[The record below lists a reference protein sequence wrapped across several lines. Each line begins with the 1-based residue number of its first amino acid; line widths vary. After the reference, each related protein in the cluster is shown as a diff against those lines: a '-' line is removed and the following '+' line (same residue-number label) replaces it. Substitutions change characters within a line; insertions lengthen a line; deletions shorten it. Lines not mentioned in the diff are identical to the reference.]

1 MKYYWFLI
9 IISIMVLSF
18 SCIKDAPSDFDNPD
32 STWNPS
38 FSFPVGYA
46 SMGMNEDSGF
56 DTLLLLIDSLT
67 GYPFWVDEID
77 IPLSYTM
84 SFDMQ
89 ELNDFS
95 EQIISIMFRLNT
107 YNGFP
112 AVATGQVYFL
122 DINSLIV
129 DSMFFDGPLV
139 MNPGAPIGDGETINP
154 AYNQSDV
161 IFGQDEINDLA
172 SVKYILIEGAIST
185 QNLDTTLIDYYPAYT
200 LDLQL
205 GAQVELNMSLSDQF
219 LNVDN
224 Q

>member
-1 MKYYWFLI
+1 MKHSWFLI
-9 IISIMVLSF
+9 IILIMVLSF
-18 SCIKDAPSDFDNPD
+18 SCIKDAPGDFDNPD

-38 FSFPVGYA
+38 FSFPVGY
-46 SMGMNEDSGF
+46 SSLGMNEDSGF
-56 DTLLLLIDSLT
+56 DTLLLLIDPIT
-67 GYPFWVDEID
+67 GYPFWVNEID
-77 IPLSYTM
+77 VPLSYTM

-95 EQIISIMFRLNT
+95 EEIISIMFRLNT

-139 MNPGAPIGDGETINP
+139 MNPGIPVGDGETINS

-161 IFGQDEINDLA
+161 IFGQDEIDDLA

-185 QNLDTTLIDYYPAYT
+185 QNPDTTLIDYYPAYT

-205 GAQVELNMSLSDQF
+205 GAQVELNMNISSK
-219 LNVDN
+219 
-224 Q
+224 

>member
-1 MKYYWFLI
+1 MKFSYLLI
-9 IISIMVLSF
+9 FISIMVLSF
-18 SCIKDAPSDFDNPD
+18 SCIKDAPGDFDNPD
-32 STWNPS
+32 SNWNPS
-38 FSFPVGYA
+38 FSFPGGYA
-46 SMGMNEDSGF
+46 SLAMDEVSGF

-67 GYPFWVDEID
+67 GYPFWVEEVD
-77 IPLSYTM
+77 IPMTFSM
-84 SFDMQ
+84 PFSMQ
-89 ELNDFS
+89 ELNSYSD
-95 EQIISIMFRLNT
+95 EIVSIMFRLNT
-107 YNGFP
+107 SNGFP

-139 MNPGAPIGDGETINP
+139 MNPGTPIGDGETINP

-185 QNLDTTLIDYYPAYT
+185 QNPDTTLIDYYPNYT

-205 GAQVELNMSLSDQF
+205 GVQVELNMSISSQSS
-219 LNVDN
+219 NSKK
-224 Q
+224 